1 VLPPT
6 GLVRVDASGATFQVR
21 VTPRAR
27 REEVGPVVDG
37 LLRIKVAVPPERGEA
52 NEAVVALLA
61 SALRVPKRSVQIIA
75 GESGRRKTVRVIGAR
90 RDVLE
95 KLFLTGKT

>member
-1 VLPPT
+1 VPPLSE
-6 GLVRVDASGATFQVR
+6 LVRIDASGATFQVR

-61 SALRVPKRSVQIIA
+61 SALGVPKRSVQIIA

-95 KLFLTGKT
+95 KLFLTGKA